1 MKIYIEN
8 SYGIEGTKAYFRKEG
23 DSCFS
28 FSNSI
33 KFASELSAKEV
44 ARIIEY
50 ADWYKNQYNA
60 NKMGV
65 IVE

>member
-8 SYGIEGTKAYFRKEG
+8 LYDIKGTKAYFKKEG
-23 DSCFS
+23 DYCFS
-28 FSNSI
+28 FVNSI
-33 KFASELSAKEV
+33 KFASELSVKE
-44 ARIIEY
+44 AAEIIEY
-50 ADWYKNQYNA
+50 ADWYKNQYSA

>member
-8 SYGIEGTKAYFRKEG
+8 LYGIEGTKAYFRKEG
-23 DSCFS
+23 DYCFS
-28 FSNSI
+28 FANSI
-33 KFASELSAKEV
+33 KFASELTAKEA
-44 ARIIEY
+44 ARIIEHEN
-50 ADWYKNQYNA
+50 WYKNQYGA